1 MCAKRLQLPDPR
13 SAVTNDLIIDQIERG
28 SRVIDLG
35 CGDAELLDRLRL
47 EHQCD
52 VLGVEYDAD
61 AFVQAIERGVPILQ
75 ADLNQGLIALPDQ
88 SFDYAVLSQTL
99 QQIRRPL
106 ELLHHIFRVAR
117 RAVVVVPNFG
127 HWRIRLQIGLLGR
140 APVTD
145 NLPYEWY
152 ESPNV
157 HFLSMLDFRELA
169 GRGDF
174 RIEKEIPIIGSRAVN
189 RAFCANLRAQSAM
202 YVLERADPLSSG
214 SSSPIAQTA
223 VSVCGVEAE
232 MPQQ

>member
-13 SAVTNDLIIDQIERG
+13 AAVTNDLIIHQIEQG
-28 SRVIDLG
+28 SRVVDLG
-35 CGDAELLDRLRL
+35 CGDAELLERLRL
-47 EHQCD
+47 EHGCD
-52 VLGVEYDAD
+52 VLGVEYDPET
-61 AFVQAIERGVPILQ
+61 FVQAVGRGVPILQ
-75 ADLNQGLIALPDQ
+75 ADLNQGLHSLP
-88 SFDYAVLSQTL
+88 SHAFDYAVLSQTL

-106 ELLHHIFRVAR
+106 ELLHDIFRVAR
-117 RAVVVVPNFG
+117 RAIVVVPNFG

-169 GRGDF
+169 GRGNF
-174 RIEKEIPIIGSRAVN
+174 RIVKEIPIIGTRAVD

-202 YVLERADPLSSG
+202 YVLERAAERQFSSRPG
-214 SSSPIAQTA
+214 PGNVPASAQTPA
-223 VSVCGVEAE
+223 NCTTG
-232 MPQQ
+232 